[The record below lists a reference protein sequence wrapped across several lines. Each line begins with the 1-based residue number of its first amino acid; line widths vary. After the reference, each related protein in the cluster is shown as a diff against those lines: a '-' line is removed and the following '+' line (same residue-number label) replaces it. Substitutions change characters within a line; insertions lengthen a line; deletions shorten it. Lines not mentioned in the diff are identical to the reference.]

1 MNTIILAHPT
11 AGQHTTVKAIPGSRL
26 SMDFVL
32 EEATVERQG
41 ENLVFV
47 FDDGSSILI
56 EDFYVDFTGENLPE
70 FEVGGQIVSGSD
82 FFASLGPDLAPAAGP
97 EAARSARYNEMGNAD
112 LASGIDHLDGLDM
125 SIPGSAVSME
135 NQLTAPLMN
144 LGTVNNSGPVS
155 GEGPTGPPTVP
166 PIGQSFAADVRAVM
180 YNTGPN
186 SADHVVTTP
195 IFFKNADGSVVN
207 LAGAPAG
214 SYAVAWS
221 FPADWDNSWL
231 ADPVVENGQLVF
243 KLSPQGLQMLQQTGD
258 DSFLRGFVTVTVT
271 MNGQTSEYKVEV
283 VGTQGTYFNSADYD
297 EEYGA
302 VSGLGTDYIGEYHQG
317 SGQNGSYHITSSSKN
332 NDIVLNDSLIGGSY
346 VHASG
351 NPSDM
356 GHDFNT
362 ILMNKGVINTGGAT
376 AVTSYDG
383 TLRVHDGVSAEGGNA
398 SNSIDMGKGQIHIS
412 NTSGHGVS
420 ASQGSNTISGNQVLV
435 EGSGTGVYAEN
446 GGQNSIINTGDK
458 TLTITGGDE
467 GVYATGPGSSNH
479 ISNLQGTVNITG
491 QTLEGLAATGNGA
504 NYVFGKD
511 VNITGASGQTLPGGG
526 ISGAAGIF
534 ASGGS
539 INEVTA
545 MNGDVT
551 VKGHRGME
559 AVTGGSN
566 DVSVEGLGNITVEGE
581 IFGAG
586 ALNLSSNNI
595 LTAEQGTVTVSASD
609 GSALVAADG
618 SNEVTGRDVNI
629 SGSSSG
635 LNAAGVGSNTV
646 TGTGGSITIKG
657 DSSAVYASANTGGAA
672 HVGNTI
678 IGEGDTAITITG
690 GIVGMD
696 AADGG
701 RNEVSGKGNNVIT
714 VTGEWNGMSADGR
727 LSANSIV
734 AVDGT
739 VNVTGQIGE
748 GLSATRNGAN
758 YIIGKNVNIAGA
770 SGETLPGGGIS
781 GAAGIFAS
789 GGSINEV
796 TAMDGDVTVKGHRG
810 MEAVTGGSNDV
821 SVMGQG
827 NITVEGELFGA
838 GALNQS
844 SNNALTAEQ
853 GTVTVTASNGSALV
867 AADGSNEVTGRDV
880 NISGSSSGLN
890 AAGVGSNTVTGT
902 GGSITIKGDS
912 SAVYA
917 SANTGGAAHVG
928 NTIIGQGDTS
938 ITIEGGIAGMD
949 AAGGGRNEVS
959 GKGNNV
965 ITVTGN
971 LDGMS
976 ADGALSANSI
986 VTVGGTVNVTGQDG
1000 EGLSATRNGANYIIG
1015 KNVNIAGA
1023 SGETLPGGGIS
1034 GAAGIFASGGSIN
1047 EVTAMNGDVTV
1058 AGHRG
1063 LEAIS
1068 GGSNDVSVEGQ
1079 GNITVTGQQFGAGAL
1094 NQSSNNKLTAEQ
1106 GTVTVTASNGS
1117 ALLAADG
1124 SNEVTGRDVNISGS
1138 SSGLNASGVGSNTVT
1153 GTGGDITI
1161 SGKSSGVNASA
1172 NTTNIDVNNSIT
1184 AQGDG
1189 NITISGGNAGMNAS
1203 GGGRNSISGKGNNII
1218 TVTSDLDG
1226 MSADGFLSAN
1236 SITAVNG
1243 TVNVSGQYGLS
1254 ATSGGANYIIGKNI
1268 DIAGARQEASPTGPP
1283 TEGAGLFVSNG
1294 GDNQITAT
1302 DGGTIH
1308 IAGSRGMDVTG
1319 HGINDVSIDGH
1330 GSINVEGELYG
1341 MQANGASSV
1350 NSISLDSGSVS
1361 VTANH
1366 AAGITNYATAMSA
1379 LNGGHN
1385 EISSDGSVTVSITA
1399 TAAAAG
1405 NAIAMWAKGG
1415 GSLNIING
1423 GQNSSV
1429 SITAQDGQG
1438 TALSAN
1444 TGGRNEISLGAGS
1457 QITIQGNIT
1466 TDANAA
1472 SENKIVISGSD
1483 NTVTVAGSVALGS
1496 LNIVANADNTFTL
1509 ILQASDMNEFAS
1521 RYADWLNG
1529 LTNADF
1535 FAGLTSVQFQID
1547 GEWSGADEAALR
1559 DALSDFLSKVD
1570 GDKVSFTSPSDAQPE
1585 PFSVVSD
1592 ALQDHDAP
1600 GHNDPGHDGA
1610 GSHDS
1615 GDGIDPLHH
1624 DFDSDAYSTLLF
1636 ASDGGDFLDADESLY
1651 DDAMDAN
1658 YSETGI
1664 WDASSTERAGLDSH
1678 EGYNTPGQ
1686 SLVEMDDILRE
1697 GDDSLDSVLQPAS
1710 ATEETIGGHMVDARD
1725 LVDLTNT
1732 AALKE
1737 AALPVASVAQSRDSS
1752 GEDSGARV
1760 SEQET
1765 LSADVSGEVARQ
1777 MVENA

>member
-11 AGQHTTVKAIPGSRL
+11 AGQHTTVKATPGSRL

-70 FEVGGQIVSGSD
+70 FEVGGQILSGSD
-82 FFASLGPDLAPAAGP
+82 FFAALGPDLTPAAGP

-135 NQLTAPLMN
+135 SQLAAPLMN
-144 LGTVNNSGPVS
+144 LGAGNNSGPVS
-155 GEGPTGPPTVP
+155 GEGPTVP
-166 PIGQSFAADVRAVM
+166 PIGQSFVADVRAVM

-221 FPADWDNSWL
+221 FPADWDSSWL
-231 ADPVVENGQLVF
+231 ADPAVENGQLVF

-297 EEYGA
+297 EQYGA

-332 NDIVLNDSLIGGSY
+332 NDIVLNDSLVGGSY

-420 ASQGSNTISGNQVLV
+420 ASQGANTISGNQILV
-435 EGSGTGVYAEN
+435 EGSGAGVYAEN

-458 TLTITGGDE
+458 PLTIIGEGE
-467 GVYATGPGSSNH
+467 GVYADGAGSSNY
-479 ISNLQGTVNITG
+479 ISNQHGTIDITG
-491 QTLEGLAATGNGA
+491 QSVEGLAATGNGA
-504 NYVFGKD
+504 NYVIGKN
-511 VNITGASGQTLPGGG
+511 VNITGASGQAVPGVGM
-526 ISGAAGIF
+526 SGAAGIF

-545 MNGDVT
+545 MDGDVT
-551 VKGHRGME
+551 VTGHRGLE
-559 AVTGGSN
+559 AVSGGSN
-566 DVSVEGLGNITVEGE
+566 DVSVEGQGNITVEGE

-586 ALNLSSNNI
+586 AFNQSSNNT
-595 LTAEQGTVTVSASD
+595 LTAEQGTVTVTASD

-635 LNAAGVGSNTV
+635 LNAAGLGSNTV

-657 DSSAVYASANTGGAA
+657 DSSAVYAAANTGGAA
-672 HVGNTI
+672 HVGNKI
-678 IGEGDTAITITG
+678 IGQGDTAITITG
-690 GIVGMD
+690 GEAGME
-696 AADGG
+696 ATGGG
-701 RNEVSGKGNNVIT
+701 RNEVVGQGNNVIT
-714 VTGEWNGMSADGR
+714 VTGEWDGMSADGA
-727 LSANSIV
+727 LSANSIL

-739 VNVTGQIGE
+739 VNVTGQDAE
-748 GLSATRNGAN
+748 GLSATSGGAN

-770 SGETLPGGGIS
+770 SGQAVPGGGMS

-796 TAMDGDVTVKGHRG
+796 TAMDGDVTVTGHRG
-810 MEAVTGGSNDV
+810 LEAVSGGSNDV
-821 SVMGQG
+821 SVEGQG
-827 NITVEGELFGA
+827 NITVEGEIFGA
-838 GALNQS
+838 GAFNQS
-844 SNNALTAEQ
+844 SNNTLTAEQ
-853 GTVTVTASNGSALV
+853 GTVTVTASNGSALL

-890 AAGVGSNTVTGT
+890 AAGLGSNTVTGT
-902 GGSITIKGDS
+902 GGSITIAGGS
-912 SAVYA
+912 IGISAGN
-917 SANTGGAAHVG
+917 NTGNTSSGIHVS
-928 NTIIGQGDTS
+928 NTVTGQGDTA
-938 ITIEGGIAGMD
+938 ITITGSVAGMD
-949 AAGGGRNEVS
+949 ATGGGRNEVV

-965 ITVTGN
+965 ITVTGEW
-971 LDGMS
+971 DGMS

-986 VTVGGTVNVTGQDG
+986 LAVDGTVNVTGQDA
-1000 EGLSATRNGANYIIG
+1000 EGLSATSGGANYIIG

-1023 SGETLPGGGIS
+1023 SGQAVPGGGMS

-1047 EVTAMNGDVTV
+1047 EVTAMDGDVTIT
-1058 AGHRG
+1058 GHRG
-1063 LEAIS
+1063 LEAVS

-1094 NQSSNNKLTAEQ
+1094 NLSSNNTLTAEQ

-1138 SSGLNASGVGSNTVT
+1138 SSGLNASGVGRNTVT
-1153 GTGGDITI
+1153 GTGGSITI
-1161 SGKSSGVNASA
+1161 KGDSSAVHAVA
-1172 NTTNIDVNNSIT
+1172 NTGGPDHVGNTIIG
-1184 AQGDG
+1184 QGDTA
-1189 NITISGGNAGMNAS
+1189 ITIEGGSAGMNAT
-1203 GGGRNSISGKGNNII
+1203 GGGRNAVVGQGSNTI
-1218 TVTSDLDG
+1218 TVSGGLDG
-1226 MSADGFLSAN
+1226 MLADGSLSAN
-1236 SITAVNG
+1236 SIHAQDG
-1243 TVNVSGQYGLS
+1243 TVNVSGHYAVS
-1254 ATSGGANYIIGKNI
+1254 ASSGGANYIVGKNI
-1268 DIAGARQEASPTGPP
+1268 DIAGAKRADDPTGLP
-1283 TEGAGLFVSNG
+1283 TEGAGLFNSKG
-1294 GDNQITAT
+1294 GHNQIIAS
-1302 DGGTIH
+1302 DGGSIN
-1308 IAGSRGMDVTG
+1308 ISGSRGMDVSGYG
-1319 HGINDVSIDGH
+1319 HNDVSINGH
-1330 GSINVEGELYG
+1330 GSVNVEGELYG
-1341 MQANGASSV
+1341 MLSNGTTSK
-1350 NSISLDSGSVS
+1350 NSIELDSGSVS
-1361 VTANH
+1361 VTASQ
-1366 AAGITNYATAMSA
+1366 AAGTPSPATAMSA

-1385 EISSDGSVTVSITA
+1385 EINSDGSVTVSITA

-1429 SITAQDGQG
+1429 NITAQDGQG

-1444 TGGRNEISLGAGS
+1444 DGGRNEISLGAGS
-1457 QITIQGNIT
+1457 QITIQGNIK
-1466 TDANAA
+1466 TDGNAA
-1472 SENKIVISGSD
+1472 SENKIVVSGSG
-1483 NTVTVAGSVALGS
+1483 NTVTVAGNVAQGS

-1529 LTNADF
+1529 LTDIDF

-1547 GEWSGADEAALR
+1547 GGWSGADEAALQGI
-1559 DALSDFLSKVD
+1559 LSGFLGQVD
-1570 GDKVSFTSPSDAQPE
+1570 GDKVSFTGTPDSHPE
-1585 PFSVVSD
+1585 SFSAAFDVP
-1592 ALQDHDAP
+1592 QE
-1600 GHNDPGHDGA
+1600 HDGT
-1610 GSHDS
+1610 GNNDS

-1636 ASDGGDFLDADESLY
+1636 ANDGGDLLEGDENLY
-1651 DDAMDAN
+1651 DDAMNAN
-1658 YSETGI
+1658 YSETGV
-1664 WDASSTERAGLDSH
+1664 WDASSTESAASDSH

-1686 SLVEMDDILRE
+1686 SLAEMDDILRE

-1710 ATEETIGGHMVDARD
+1710 TTAETTGEHEVDARD
-1725 LVDLTNT
+1725 LIDLTNT

-1737 AALPVASVAQSRDSS
+1737 AALPVTSAAQPQASS
-1752 GEDSGARV
+1752 GDDAGARV
-1760 SEQET
+1760 AEPEAP
-1765 LSADVSGEVARQ
+1765 SADVSGEVARQ

>member
-11 AGQHTTVKAIPGSRL
+11 AGQHTTVKAAPGSRI

-70 FEVGGQIVSGSD
+70 FEVGGQILSGSD
-82 FFASLGPDLAPAAGP
+82 FFAALGPDLAPAAGP

-135 NQLTAPLMN
+135 SQLAAPLMN
-144 LGTVNNSGPVS
+144 LGAVNNSGPVS
-155 GEGPTGPPTVP
+155 GEGPTSPPTVP

-207 LAGAPAG
+207 LSGAPAG

-398 SNSIDMGKGQIHIS
+398 SNSIDMGKGQVHIS
-412 NTSGHGVS
+412 NTSGHGVA
-420 ASQGSNTISGNQVLV
+420 ASQGSNTISGNQILV
-435 EGSGTGVYAEN
+435 EGSGAGVYAEN

-458 TLTITGGDE
+458 PLTIIGEDE
-467 GVYATGPGSSNH
+467 GVYADGAGSSNY
-479 ISNLQGTVNITG
+479 ISNQHGTIDITG
-491 QTLEGLAATGNGA
+491 QSVEGLAATGNGA
-504 NYVFGKD
+504 NYVIGKN
-511 VNITGASGQTLPGGG
+511 VNITGASGQTVPGGG
-526 ISGAAGIF
+526 
-534 ASGGS
+534 
-539 INEVTA
+539 
-545 MNGDVT
+545 M
-551 VKGHRGME
+551 
-559 AVTGGSN
+559 
-566 DVSVEGLGNITVEGE
+566 
-581 IFGAG
+581 
-586 ALNLSSNNI
+586 
-595 LTAEQGTVTVSASD
+595 
-609 GSALVAADG
+609 
-618 SNEVTGRDVNI
+618 
-629 SGSSSG
+629 
-635 LNAAGVGSNTV
+635 
-646 TGTGGSITIKG
+646 
-657 DSSAVYASANTGGAA
+657 
-672 HVGNTI
+672 
-678 IGEGDTAITITG
+678 
-690 GIVGMD
+690 
-696 AADGG
+696 
-701 RNEVSGKGNNVIT
+701 
-714 VTGEWNGMSADGR
+714 
-727 LSANSIV
+727 
-734 AVDGT
+734 
-739 VNVTGQIGE
+739 
-748 GLSATRNGAN
+748 
-758 YIIGKNVNIAGA
+758 
-770 SGETLPGGGIS
+770 S

-796 TAMDGDVTVKGHRG
+796 TAMDGDVTVTGHRG
-810 MEAVTGGSNDV
+810 LEAVSGGSNDV
-821 SVMGQG
+821 SVEGQG
-827 NITVEGELFGA
+827 NITVEGEIFGA
-838 GALNQS
+838 GAFNLS
-844 SNNALTAEQ
+844 SNNKLTAEQ
-853 GTVTVTASNGSALV
+853 GAVTVTASNGSALV
-867 AADGSNEVTGRDV
+867 AADGSNEVTGKDV
-880 NISGSSSGLN
+880 NITGSSSGLN
-890 AAGVGSNTVTGT
+890 AAGLGSNTVTGT
-902 GGSITIKGDS
+902 GGSVTIKGDS

-917 SANTGGAAHVG
+917 TANTGGAAHVG
-928 NTIIGQGDTS
+928 NKIIGQGDTA
-938 ITIEGGIAGMD
+938 ITIEGGATGMN
-949 AAGGGRNEVS
+949 ATGGGRNEVV
-959 GKGNNV
+959 GQGNNV
-965 ITVTGN
+965 ITVTGEW
-971 LDGMS
+971 DGMS

-986 VTVGGTVNVTGQDG
+986 LAVDGTVNVTGQDA
-1000 EGLSATRNGANYIIG
+1000 EGLSAIRNGANYIIG
-1015 KNVNIAGA
+1015 KNVNITGA
-1023 SGETLPGGGIS
+1023 SGQTVPGGGMS

-1047 EVTAMNGDVTV
+1047 EVTAMDGNVTV
-1058 AGHRG
+1058 TGHRG
-1063 LEAIS
+1063 LEALS

-1079 GNITVTGQQFGAGAL
+1079 GNITVEGEIFGAGAF
-1094 NQSSNNKLTAEQ
+1094 NQSSNNTLTAEQ

-1117 ALLAADG
+1117 AIVAADG

-1138 SSGLNASGVGSNTVT
+1138 SSGLNASGMGNNTVT
-1153 GTGGDITI
+1153 GTGGSITI
-1161 SGKSSGVNASA
+1161 KGDSSAVYATA
-1172 NTTNIDVNNSIT
+1172 NTGGAAHVGNKIIG
-1184 AQGDG
+1184 QGDTA
-1189 NITISGGNAGMNAS
+1189 ITIEGGATGMNAT
-1203 GGGRNSISGKGNNII
+1203 GGGRNEVVGQGSNVI
-1218 TVTSDLDG
+1218 TVTGEWDG
-1226 MSADGFLSAN
+1226 MSADGALSAN
-1236 SITAVNG
+1236 SIHAPGG
-1243 TVNVSGQYGLS
+1243 TVNVSGQYGVS

-1268 DIAGARQEASPTGPP
+1268 DISGARQESSPAGPP
-1283 TEGAGLFVSNG
+1283 TEGAGLFVSNA
-1294 GDNQITAT
+1294 GDNQITAS
-1302 DGGTIH
+1302 DGGTIN
-1308 IAGSRGMDVTG
+1308 ISGARGMEVIG
-1319 HGINDVSIDGH
+1319 AGYNDVSIDGH
-1330 GSINVEGELYG
+1330 GSIDVEGELFG
-1341 MQANGASSV
+1341 MQASGASSS
-1350 NSISLDSGSVS
+1350 NILSLDSGNVN
-1361 VTANH
+1361 VTANY
-1366 AAGITNYATAMSA
+1366 APGTTNNATAMSA

-1385 EISSDGSVTVSITA
+1385 EINSDGSVTVSITA
-1399 TAAAAG
+1399 TAAGAN
-1405 NAIAMWAKGG
+1405 NAVAMWAKGG

-1429 SITAQDGQG
+1429 NITAQDGQG

-1444 TGGRNEISLGAGS
+1444 DGGRNEISLGAGS
-1457 QITIQGNIT
+1457 QITIQGNIK
-1466 TDANAA
+1466 TDGNAA
-1472 SENKIVISGSD
+1472 SENKIVVSGSG
-1483 NTVTVAGSVALGS
+1483 NTVTVAGNVAQGS

-1529 LTNADF
+1529 LTDIGF

-1547 GEWSGADEAALR
+1547 GGWSGADEATLQGI
-1559 DALSDFLSKVD
+1559 LSGFLGKVD
-1570 GDKVSFTSPSDAQPE
+1570 GDKVSFTSTSDAQPE
-1585 PFSVVSD
+1585 SFSAAFD
-1592 ALQDHDAP
+1592 APQDHDGF
-1600 GHNDPGHDGA
+1600 GHGGTDNN
-1610 GSHDS
+1610 DS

-1636 ASDGGDFLDADESLY
+1636 ANDDSDFLDADESLY
-1651 DDAMDAN
+1651 DDAMNAN

-1664 WDASSTERAGLDSH
+1664 WDASSTESAASDSH

-1686 SLVEMDDILRE
+1686 SLAEMDDILRE

-1710 ATEETIGGHMVDARD
+1710 TAEETTGEHAVDARD
-1725 LVDLTNT
+1725 LIDLTNT

-1737 AALPVASVAQSRDSS
+1737 AALPVASAAQSQASS
-1752 GEDSGARV
+1752 GDDAGARV
-1760 SEQET
+1760 AEPEAP
-1765 LSADVSGEVARQ
+1765 SADVSGEVARQ